1 MVEAVRRVAGG
12 YRPAPRVRQLPT
24 EVTLAELHARARR
37 EQHPG
42 MAWALDERDELV
54 DMGKESPF
62 LLVTGR
68 EDCGRTNALAAIMHE
83 IKRVYAPGSTAALQ
97 AGTDDDRP
105 RAQVW
110 LIDPRRELL
119 KVLGSDYLERFIYR
133 NNEVGPWAA
142 ELNRILTARLPE
154 AGLGVEDSLA
164 RRWSG
169 PEIFLIVDDGDRL
182 PAGYDAPLRELV
194 PSAHAASDIGLRI
207 VYARRFGG
215 WAGAD
220 RSDPLVGA
228 MKQAN
233 APILVMDSDGEEGFV
248 RGRWKGHPMP
258 PGRGF
263 LMSTGESGRYVQV
276 GHVSPLNPHR

>member
-1 MVEAVRRVAGG
+1 MPSGKPGRGMVAQNYSRLGSEEEGLHTLIARPALRGTPATVFDSASVVEAVRRVAGR

-119 KVLGSDYLERFIYR
+119 KVLGERLF
-133 NNEVGPWAA
+133 GAFH
-142 ELNRILTARLPE
+142 LP
-154 AGLGVEDSLA
+154 
-164 RRWSG
+164 
-169 PEIFLIVDDGDRL
+169 
-182 PAGYDAPLRELV
+182 
-194 PSAHAASDIGLRI
+194 
-207 VYARRFGG
+207 
-215 WAGAD
+215 
-220 RSDPLVGA
+220 
-228 MKQAN
+228 Q
-233 APILVMDSDGEEGFV
+233 
-248 RGRWKGHPMP
+248 
-258 PGRGF
+258 
-263 LMSTGESGRYVQV
+263 Q
-276 GHVSPLNPHR
+276 